1 MRKLKGKK
9 GEASKDLLD
18 PKSGAYIVAPVSIIA
33 LHPYFPLFLAQ
44 NKFTVFFFVLLIIVL
59 IVSYEII
66 LFNRDAVCS

>member
-44 NKFTVFFFVLLIIVL
+44 NKFTVFFILLIIFL